1 MEGLLALA
9 EDLQLKGLAQSRNKT
24 HSASED
30 IPVKIEKVEII
41 KNLPNKS
48 RTEPV
53 ITEYSRPELNESMPE
68 NYSLV
73 ETVTAGDVS
82 VDANKE
88 ELKDQMNS
96 MMEKSYSWGKEMEMH
111 YLWKNNPWK
120 FNTNEETY

>member
-1 MEGLLALA
+1 MEGFLALA
-9 EDLQLKGLAQSRNKT
+9 EDLELKGLAQSRNKT

-53 ITEYSRPELNESMPE
+53 ITEYSRPELNQSLSE

-73 ETVTAGDVS
+73 KTVTAGDVS

-88 ELKDQMNS
+88 KRKDHMNS
-96 MMEKSYSWGKEMEMH
+96 MMEKVTHGGRKWKCTICGKQPMEVQH
-111 YLWKNNPWK
+111 K
-120 FNTNEETY
+120 